1 MSFGCYAYKLQTLFT
16 SSTIPTPT
24 TLVIFSACKHLI
36 MISFLDNHEV
46 STEVSTEDIDYMPMP
61 PESSLFIFS
70 TTNMW
75 VEEFCCNL
83 SPDIRHFGSKKR
95 TRTESCPAIVSGIVS
110 GGAPLSYCPVFY
122 RPRNLCE
129 NQLGPISSSFQKFW
143 ILTWSQ
149 GTEGNR

>member
-24 TLVIFSACKHLI
+24 TLVIYSACKHLI

-70 TTNMW
+70 TTNM
-75 VEEFCCNL
+75 
-83 SPDIRHFGSKKR
+83 
-95 TRTESCPAIVSGIVS
+95 
-110 GGAPLSYCPVFY
+110 
-122 RPRNLCE
+122 
-129 NQLGPISSSFQKFW
+129 
-143 ILTWSQ
+143 
-149 GTEGNR
+149 